1 MKKINI
7 LLLILVL
14 PFFVKGNEL
23 EELLQRCNEVY
34 NSVQSAYY
42 ESHISQKQGN
52 QRTEFIQKVY
62 IKKNDSRTGLPMFNL
77 IQSRNDKEEFQQF
90 FNNKQFTIID
100 FDKGIAYQY
109 EREDRTKYLQ
119 MINQMVLHPY
129 VFCKA
134 LFKTPRGKH
143 NLELMKDTIIGSVS
157 YKRISRTWKDDDKDI
172 QDVFFINSQTYIVER
187 QQSVAIGQNIDSGLS
202 ILSFDIE
209 YKDFKSDVA
218 YFDDRFVYK
227 SNQMPYTLQ
236 YMSYSSLKKE
246 WNEQEKN
253 QSSLAYGSVAED
265 FVITDCYGEKIDSKE
280 HRDKVLVVAFYYN
293 ICSPCMLMLQ
303 DLERLYQK
311 YENKKLK
318 IIAINPIDNK
328 QDDYA
333 LRMFAK
339 DRKLDYHLCSVK
351 RKTMEDGYLV
361 YSYPTVFVI
370 DRKGRIQFS
379 HQGYNALFFQK
390 IDKSIGKLL

>member
-7 LLLILVL
+7 FLLVILF
-14 PFFVKGNEL
+14 PFLVSGSEL
-23 EELLQRCNEVY
+23 DDLLKRCNEVFLQVRSAVY
-34 NSVQSAYY
+34 ETHVVKTLNGEKTEYVQ
-42 ESHISQKQGN
+42 Q
-52 QRTEFIQKVY
+52 VY
-62 IKKNDSRTGLPMFNL
+62 IKKNNSKTGLPMFNL
-77 IQSRNDKEEFQQF
+77 TQSRNDVTEFQQF
-90 FNNKQFTIID
+90 FNNKQFTMVD
-100 FDKGIAYQY
+100 FEEGVAYQY
-109 EREDRTKYLQ
+109 EREDRTKYLP
-119 MINQMVLHPY
+119 MINQTVLHPY
-129 VFCKA
+129 VFCKT

-143 NLELMKDTIIGSVS
+143 KLELMKDTIIGSVS

-187 QQSVAIGQNIDSGLS
+187 QQSVATKQDIDSGLS
-202 ILSFDIE
+202 VLSFDIE

-246 WNEQEKN
+246 WNEQEKS

-280 HRDKVLVVAFYYN
+280 HRDKILVVAFYYN

-333 LRMFAK
+333 LRLFAK
-339 DRKLDYHLCSVK
+339 DRKLDYHLCGVK
-351 RKTMEDGYLV
+351 RKTIEDGYLV

-379 HQGYNALFFQK
+379 HQGYNTLFFQK
-390 IDKSIGKLL
+390 VDKVLKRLL

>member
-7 LLLILVL
+7 LLLILAL
-14 PFFVKGNEL
+14 PFFVRGNEL

-34 NSVQSAYY
+34 NGIQSAYY
-42 ESHISQKQGN
+42 ESYITQKQGT
-52 QRTEFIQKVY
+52 QRTEYVQKVY
-62 IKKNDSRTGLPMFNL
+62 IKKNNSRTGLPMFNL
-77 IQSRNDKEEFQQF
+77 IQSRNDKEEFQQL

-100 FDKGIAYQY
+100 FDAGVAYQY

-119 MINQMVLHPY
+119 MINQTVLHPY
-129 VFCKA
+129 VFCKS
-134 LFKTPRGKH
+134 LFKTPRGKYR
-143 NLELMKDTIIGSVS
+143 LELMKDTIVDYVF
-157 YKRISRTWKDDDKDI
+157 YKRISRTWKDEDRDR
-172 QDVFFINSQTYIVER
+172 QDVFFINAQTYIVER
-187 QQSVAIGQNIDSGLS
+187 QQSVAIKQDIDSGLS

-209 YKDFKSDVA
+209 YKNFKGDVVC
-218 YFDDRFVYK
+218 FDDRFVYK

-236 YMSYSSLKKE
+236 YMSYSALKKE
-246 WNEQEKN
+246 WNEQERN

-265 FVITDCYGEKIDSKE
+265 FVVTDCYGERIDSKE

-318 IIAINPIDNK
+318 IVAINPIDNK

-339 DRKLDYHLCSVK
+339 KRKLDYHLCGV
-351 RKTMEDGYLV
+351 RRNTMEEGYLV

-390 IDKSIGKLL
+390 IDRSIGRLL

>member
-7 LLLILVL
+7 FLLVILF
-14 PFFVKGNEL
+14 PFLVSGSEL
-23 EELLQRCNEVY
+23 DDLLKRCNEVFLQ
-34 NSVQSAYY
+34 VQSAVY
-42 ESHISQKQGN
+42 ETHVVKTLNGEK
-52 QRTEFIQKVY
+52 TEYVQQVY
-62 IKKNDSRTGLPMFNL
+62 IKKNNSKTGLPMFNL
-77 IQSRNDKEEFQQF
+77 TQSRNDVTEFQQF
-90 FNNKQFTIID
+90 FNNKQFTMVD
-100 FDKGIAYQY
+100 FEEGVAYQY
-109 EREDRTKYLQ
+109 EKEDKSKYLP
-119 MINQMVLHPY
+119 MIDQTTFHPY
-129 VFCKA
+129 AFCKSM
-134 LFKTPRGKH
+134 FSVKNRRQ
-143 NLELMKDTIIGSVS
+143 NLELMNDTIINDIS
-157 YKRISRTWKDDDKDI
+157 YKRISRIWKQDDADRQDI
-172 QDVFFINSQTYIVER
+172 FFINSVNYIVEK
-187 QQSVAIGQNIDSGLS
+187 QQSISMKRNGDVGLS
-202 ILSFDIE
+202 ILKYDIE
-209 YKDFKSDVA
+209 YNNFKYDVA

-265 FVITDCYGEKIDSKE
+265 FVVTDCYGEKIDSKE

-333 LRMFAK
+333 LRLFAK

-351 RKTMEDGYLV
+351 RNTMEVGYLV

-379 HQGYNALFFQK
+379 HQGYNTLFFQK
-390 IDKSIGKLL
+390 VDKVLKRLL